1 MLYRPF
7 PSLSLSLKRGIFSIY
22 IGWLSNRNAVL
33 VSLLEGIGGTTR
45 HLEMSK
51 AVDSVYYLA
60 NAKYVAPLSF
70 FQNVLLYY
78 LTGSKTGVKINSAGK
93 WFFFLSNSILIKLF
107 VETIDVTILSK
118 YFSRKSIGLIF
129 HNHKLSEECR
139 SHADSINR

>member
-1 MLYRPF
+1 M
-7 PSLSLSLKRGIFSIY
+7 
-22 IGWLSNRNAVL
+22 
-33 VSLLEGIGGTTR
+33 T
-45 HLEMSK
+45 K

-93 WFFFLSNSILIKLF
+93 CIFFLSNSILIKLF

-118 YFSRKSIGLIF
+118 YFSRKSIGFIF
-129 HNHKLSEECR
+129 HNLKLSEEYR

>member
-7 PSLSLSLKRGIFSIY
+7 PSLSLSLSLTRGIFSIY

-45 HLEMSK
+45 HLEMTK
-51 AVDSVYYLA
+51 AVESVYYLE

-78 LTGSKTGVKINSAGK
+78 LTESKTGV
-93 WFFFLSNSILIKLF
+93 
-107 VETIDVTILSK
+107 
-118 YFSRKSIGLIF
+118 
-129 HNHKLSEECR
+129 
-139 SHADSINR
+139 